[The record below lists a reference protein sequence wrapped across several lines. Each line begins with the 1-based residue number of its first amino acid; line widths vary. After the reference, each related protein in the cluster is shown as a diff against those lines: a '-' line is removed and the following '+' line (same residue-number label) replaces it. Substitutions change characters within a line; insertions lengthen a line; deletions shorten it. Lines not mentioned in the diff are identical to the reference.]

1 MPPPNE
7 SAAQSLREDLYR
19 VVYHYAELTD
29 LAKKGEIDPL
39 GQISKILKNTAPYL
53 LLVIRDI
60 LPRLERGELTYHE
73 ALYYLLSAARDFSD
87 HDLLMTGRHEIEK
100 IEAESRVFLYAV
112 KWLDSHSLVKPS
124 IQETDAIKTKL
135 NILNEKYRKRYA
147 TPQNETATMIP
158 YFLPREES
166 ESTEVG
172 LARVADLVGRAI
184 LELHH
189 LMVEREPEKSFFVFP
204 SQSRKDMEDEL
215 INLAW
220 FLFRCGYTVDRIARG
235 YYRDLLAVFLNE
247 KILDYLIA
255 NADSVDTLQGI
266 STHLYVISLL
276 DCRHFY
282 ELSID
287 YRALEDTVELGRQ
300 IRTMKNKKRRGV
312 ELIRKAHDLYKL
324 YGSKP
329 QGKLVQNFL
338 LYRYYLSFGDYHGE
352 HKIRD
357 ARVGRAID
365 LYKSILD
372 LAAMEERAEAD
383 LKKSMHGFSSKTT
396 DEMSALI
403 KLIMDSLH
411 NPGKVSGRKVKV
423 LGDISSGAMGKV
435 SIGIHR
441 NRIVALKK
449 VKTQVPASL
458 GDPVLLLKYEAAL
471 HARVQTPEQHPLIVE
486 YYGLI
491 EQDAELLL
499 INGYYPNDN
508 LTDLVE
514 KNWQQRYKPPFVTE
528 SKITLATLEVVIN
541 QLLQCLRL
549 FRERGVVHR
558 DLKTDNILYTVDETE
573 RLNRLKIIDFGVALA
588 VGASPVDDIFKGKV
602 VGTFAYMAP
611 EQARGRSGFQS
622 DLYSVGAIIAVL
634 ISGKLPMLFPKTHD
648 RKELMKQ
655 LSRIEKEPRAKMTDQ
670 NPFLK
675 KNNALEYI
683 SVMVDR
689 MLELDPEKRPSL
701 EEAQAAFNSAFSD
714 LGPQKSSIGIF
725 YHRG

>member
-1 MPPPNE
+1 MSPPNE

-53 LLVIRDI
+53 LMVIRDM

-87 HDLLMTGRHEIEK
+87 HDLLMNGRNEIEK
-100 IEAESRVFLYAV
+100 IETESRVFLYAV

-135 NILNEKYRKRYA
+135 SILNEKYRKRYA
-147 TPQNETATMIP
+147 TGQNETATMIP
-158 YFLPREES
+158 YFLPKEEL
-166 ESTEVG
+166 ESAEVG

-189 LMVEREPEKSFFVFP
+189 LMVEREPAKSFFVFS
-204 SQSRKDMEDEL
+204 SQTRKDMEDEL
-215 INLAW
+215 ISLAW

-235 YYRDLLAVFLNE
+235 YYKDLLAVFLNE
-247 KILDYLIA
+247 KILDYLIS
-255 NADSVDTLQGI
+255 NAESVNSLRGV

-282 ELSID
+282 ELSLD
-287 YRALEDTVELGRQ
+287 YRALEDTVEMGRQ
-300 IRTMKNKKRRGV
+300 IRMMKNKKRRGV

-329 QGKLVQNFL
+329 QGRLVQNFL

-352 HKIRD
+352 HRLKD
-357 ARVGRAID
+357 ARVGRAIE

-383 LKKSMHGFSSKTT
+383 LKKSVHGFSSKTT

-508 LTDLVE
+508 LNRLGRE
-514 KNWQQRYKPPFVTE
+514 E
-528 SKITLATLEVVIN
+528 LAT
-541 QLLQCLRL
+541 
-549 FRERGVVHR
+549 
-558 DLKTDNILYTVDETE
+558 
-573 RLNRLKIIDFGVALA
+573 KI
-588 VGASPVDDIFKGKV
+588 
-602 VGTFAYMAP
+602 
-611 EQARGRSGFQS
+611 
-622 DLYSVGAIIAVL
+622 
-634 ISGKLPMLFPKTHD
+634 
-648 RKELMKQ
+648 
-655 LSRIEKEPRAKMTDQ
+655 
-670 NPFLK
+670 
-675 KNNALEYI
+675 
-683 SVMVDR
+683 
-689 MLELDPEKRPSL
+689 
-701 EEAQAAFNSAFSD
+701 
-714 LGPQKSSIGIF
+714 
-725 YHRG
+725 